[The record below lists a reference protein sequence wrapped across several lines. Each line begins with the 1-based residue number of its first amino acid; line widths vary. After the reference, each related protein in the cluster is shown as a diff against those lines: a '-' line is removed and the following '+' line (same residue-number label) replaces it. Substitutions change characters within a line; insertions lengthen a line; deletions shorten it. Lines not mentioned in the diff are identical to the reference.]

1 MQNAGVCGAG
11 PFDFH
16 NFYWLAHNH
25 SLTSRFYWLA
35 HNHSLTS
42 RSPSTHLINKY
53 QLVTDREC
61 LRQDSFGG
69 VHQDEPLPRLPD
81 S

>member
-25 SLTSRFYWLA
+25 SLTSR
-35 HNHSLTS
+35 
-42 RSPSTHLINKY
+42 SPSTHQICKY

-61 LRQDSFGG
+61 LRQDSLGG